1 MSNRLAIVHNLSNG
15 QTLNTTYYQNSAYT
29 TDALEMTRDIL
40 DYLFPVVEQL
50 AIMPDLDPETIQGLF
65 NVALATYIVKQGGCV
80 KQATLRQLSRFDGA
94 LPLQGERG
102 EGIFACDPDE
112 VEALISAAGGVIY
125 VTWQQNQNSV
135 YIEPSI
141 DLMGMVETMT
151 QEDLDEHGYEWYC
164 LTPEEIE
171 AVDEQLPC
179 PIDDISYQMSRIVL
193 EIFEDTA
200 LVQDSHGLFCH
211 RIGN

>member
-1 MSNRLAIVHNLSNG
+1 MSHRLVIVHNLSNG
-15 QTLNTTYYQNSAYT
+15 QTINATYYQNSAYT
-29 TDALEMTRDIL
+29 TDALELTRDML
-40 DYLFPVVEQL
+40 NCLFPVVEQL

-65 NVALATYIVKQGGCV
+65 NVALATYVVKQGGCV
-80 KQATLRQLSRFDGA
+80 KQASLRQLSRFNGA

-102 EGIFACDPDE
+102 EGIFACDSDE
-112 VEALISAAGGVIY
+112 AAALIRATIGTVY
-125 VTWQQNQNSV
+125 VTWQQDQNGV
-135 YIEPSI
+135 YTDPSI
-141 DLMGMVETMT
+141 DLMGMVNTMD
-151 QEDLDEHGYEWYC
+151 QEDLDEHGYEWYD

>member
-15 QTLNTTYYQNSAYT
+15 QTLNATYYQNSAYT
-29 TDALEMTRDIL
+29 TDALEMTRDML
-40 DYLFPVVEQL
+40 NYLFPVVEQL

-94 LPLQGERG
+94 MPLQGERG

-112 VEALISAAGGVIY
+112 TEALISAAGAVIY
-125 VTWQQNQNSV
+125 VTWQQDQNGI
-135 YIEPSI
+135 YTDPSI

-151 QEDLDEHGYEWYC
+151 QEDLDEHGCEWYC

>member
-15 QTLNTTYYQNSAYT
+15 QTLNATHYQNSAYT
-29 TDALEMTRDIL
+29 TDALEMTRDML
-40 DYLFPVVEQL
+40 NYLLLVVEQL
-50 AIMPDLDPETIQGLF
+50 AIMPDLDPESFQGLF

-94 LPLQGERG
+94 MPLQGERG

-112 VEALISAAGGVIY
+112 AEALISAAGAVVY
-125 VTWQQNQNSV
+125 VTWQQDQNGV
-135 YIEPSI
+135 YTDPSI

-179 PIDDISYQMSRIVL
+179 PIDNISYQMSRIVL

-200 LVQDSHGLFCH
+200 LAQDSHGLFCQ

>member
-15 QTLNTTYYQNSAYT
+15 QTLNATYYQNSAYT

-40 DYLFPVVEQL
+40 NYLFPVVEQL
-50 AIMPDLDPETIQGLF
+50 AIMPDLDPETLQGLF
-65 NVALATYIVKQGGCV
+65 NVTLATYIVKQGGCV

-112 VEALISAAGGVIY
+112 AEALISAASGVIY
-125 VTWQQNQNSV
+125 VTWQQDQNGV
-135 YIEPSI
+135 YTDPSI
-141 DLMGMVETMT
+141 DLTGMVNTMT
-151 QEDLDEHGYEWYC
+151 QEDLAEHGYEWYD